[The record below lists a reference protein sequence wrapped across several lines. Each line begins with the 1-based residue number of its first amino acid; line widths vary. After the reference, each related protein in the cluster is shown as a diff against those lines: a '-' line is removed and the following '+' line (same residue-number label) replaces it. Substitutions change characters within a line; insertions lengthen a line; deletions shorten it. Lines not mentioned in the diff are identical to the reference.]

1 MDTKKLRDS
10 DLEDIIHRF
19 SVMRDRANDVIE
31 LAQEIADVRDDIKS
45 RHENI
50 EYAIEEN
57 DPEEVERNQKLIAES
72 EKDLERLQAKLDQ
85 EFYGVRLD
93 FYVESVDDLL

>member
-1 MDTKKLRDS
+1 MDTKKLNKS
-10 DLEDIIHRF
+10 DLKDIIYRF

-31 LAQEIADVRDDIKS
+31 LAQEMADVRDDIKS

-50 EYAIEEN
+50 EDAIEEN